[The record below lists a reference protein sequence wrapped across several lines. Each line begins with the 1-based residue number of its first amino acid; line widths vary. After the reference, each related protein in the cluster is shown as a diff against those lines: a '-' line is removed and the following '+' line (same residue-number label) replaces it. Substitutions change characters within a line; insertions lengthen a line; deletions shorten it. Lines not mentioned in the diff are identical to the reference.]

1 MPAPLNDIQKGPI
14 LAKIDALSADPVKR
28 DEFLQ
33 KLQDPQLA
41 YVDILLSY
49 DVVTLEEAGH
59 LRRHWFPTDP
69 KDPNAWWPQEQ
80 QIESKLRAKMIE
92 AFEQARDY
100 NLPVDAYWISIGTKV
115 EVFVERSEQQITLL
129 RVTPKPP
136 SMAAG

>member
-69 KDPNAWWPQEQ
+69 KDPNA
-80 QIESKLRAKMIE
+80 
-92 AFEQARDY
+92 
-100 NLPVDAYWISIGTKV
+100 
-115 EVFVERSEQQITLL
+115 
-129 RVTPKPP
+129 
-136 SMAAG
+136 